1 MSCERG
7 ALSFSEPV
15 IRVAGLLAVF
25 LLAAAVTS
33 GLEQRMPQVP
43 QKEAEQLS
51 PGHELQGS
59 KTEPASNT
67 PAIPVDEIIRQ
78 FAAKEAEFKKAR
90 DNYTYTQVV
99 RIQEYDLDGRR
110 GGEFQRTSEV
120 IFTPEGKR
128 YERIIWEPPSS
139 LRRVSL
145 SREDLEDLSN
155 IQPFVLTSDDLGKYI
170 LDYQGRERV
179 DEIGTYVF
187 RVRPRRIEPDQRYF
201 EGTIWVD
208 DQDLQIVKTYG
219 KAVPDYRRRNE
230 ENLFPRF
237 ETYRENIDGK
247 YWFPTY
253 TRADDILHFK
263 NDDIRIRMVVR
274 YSDYKQFKS
283 TVRILDP
290 KQVDPDTARPP
301 QRPED

>member
-1 MSCERG
+1 MMQRKLMPRAG
-7 ALSFSEPV
+7 RALSV
-15 IRVAGLLAVF
+15 LLLAS
-25 LLAAAVTS
+25 A
-33 GLEQRMPQVP
+33 GLEQGMPQVP
-43 QKEAEQLS
+43 QKEAKRFS
-51 PGHELQGS
+51 AGHELQGP

-90 DNYTYTQVV
+90 DNYTYTQLV

-110 GGEFQRTSEV
+110 GGEFHRTSEV

-128 YERIIWEPPSS
+128 YERITWEPPST

-145 SREDLEDLSN
+145 SREDLEDLSS

-187 RVRPRRIEPDQRYF
+187 RVRPRRIEPGQRYF

-290 KQVDPDTARPP
+290 KQVDPDTVRPP

>member
-1 MSCERG
+1 MPRARR
-7 ALSFSEPV
+7 ALSV
-15 IRVAGLLAVF
+15 LLLASAA
-25 LLAAAVTS
+25 LAQGA
-33 GLEQRMPQVP
+33 PQVP
-43 QKEAEQLS
+43 QKEAKQSS
-51 PGHELQGS
+51 PGRELQGG
-59 KTEPASNT
+59 KAEPASKT
-67 PAIPVDEIIRQ
+67 PTIPADEIIRR
-78 FAAKEAEFKKAR
+78 FAAKEAEFKEAR
-90 DNYTYTQVV
+90 DNYTYTQSV
-99 RIQEYDLDGRR
+99 RVQEYGVNDRP
-110 GGEFQRTSEV
+110 GGEFHRTSEV

-128 YERIIWEPPSS
+128 YERITWEPPST
-139 LRRVSL
+139 LQNVSL
-145 SREDLEDLSN
+145 TREDLEDLSN
-155 IQPFVLTSDDLGKYI
+155 IQPFVLTSDDLGKYV
-170 LDYQGRERV
+170 LDYQGREQV

-187 RVRPRRIEPDQRYF
+187 GVRPRRIEPGQRYF

-219 KAVPDYRRRNE
+219 KAVPDYRRRNQ

-263 NDDIRIRMVVR
+263 SGDIRIRMIVR

-290 KQVDPDTARPP
+290 KPVDPDTGKP
-301 QRPED
+301 QRPKD